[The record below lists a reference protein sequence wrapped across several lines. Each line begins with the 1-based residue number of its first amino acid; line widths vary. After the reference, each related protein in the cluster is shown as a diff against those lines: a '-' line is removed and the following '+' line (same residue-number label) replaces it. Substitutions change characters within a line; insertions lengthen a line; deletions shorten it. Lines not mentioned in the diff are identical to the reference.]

1 MTNGSL
7 PSVHSIGSGIPFIL
21 HSNHRIIGIMA
32 MNPPKPRKRIVP
44 QLLSSPTGTTKHKI
58 DALSGPL
65 QIDNLKEQYTQ
76 AKELLGPGRK
86 IYVNLAPYQT
96 EHKQVSWKRVGCCG
110 MAHKRPVCN

>member
-1 MTNGSL
+1 
-7 PSVHSIGSGIPFIL
+7 
-21 HSNHRIIGIMA
+21 

-44 QLLSSPTGTTKHKI
+44 QLLSSPTGTSKHKI

-65 QIDNLKEQYTQ
+65 QVDNLKEQYTQ

-110 MAHKRPVCN
+110 VAHTWFFVIHNGSTDSCSCFGRKDVLILLGRRRKGL